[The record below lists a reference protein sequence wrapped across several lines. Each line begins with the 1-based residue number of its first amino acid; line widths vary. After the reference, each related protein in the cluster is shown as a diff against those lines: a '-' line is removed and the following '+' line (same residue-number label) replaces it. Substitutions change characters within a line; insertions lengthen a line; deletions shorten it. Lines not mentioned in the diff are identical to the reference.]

1 MTEYKMIT
9 PDQAPE
15 QGKLIALYND
25 AVETIWHLQQKCSEL
40 SEDYDNLLYDY
51 EQVSDQ
57 LYG

>member
-25 AVETIWHLQQKCSEL
+25 AVETIWQLQQKCSEL

>member
-9 PDQAPE
+9 PDQAPDK
-15 QGKLIALYND
+15 GKLIALYND
-25 AVETIWHLQQKCSEL
+25 AVETIWQLQQKCAEL
-40 SEDYDNLLYDY
+40 SEDYDNLFYDY